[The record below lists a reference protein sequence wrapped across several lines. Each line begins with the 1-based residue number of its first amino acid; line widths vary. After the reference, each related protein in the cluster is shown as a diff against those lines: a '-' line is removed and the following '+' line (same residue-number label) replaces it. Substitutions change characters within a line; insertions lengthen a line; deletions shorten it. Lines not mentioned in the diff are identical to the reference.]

1 MKKLI
6 LTLFL
11 IPTVVFGQLRDS
23 VYIKGPIFEGIYS
36 EVLEQPLY
44 ISYFVKC
51 TEVTESRKGMDFYKN
66 DSVKTSDA
74 KDYVKNVW
82 DKGHMAPAADFACDY
97 SDLKATFSYLNCAL
111 QHKKLNRG
119 PWRIL
124 EDHERDLLA
133 QYGGKIWVEIIPVYD
148 QECEVLPTGAT
159 VPRGFYKY
167 IWQMEPKQMVLESYY
182 FPNDVPKEGTTYR
195 DYKLNR

>member
-1 MKKLI
+1 MKKFITI
-6 LTLFL
+6 LLFA
-11 IPTVVFGQLRDS
+11 PVFLLSQVRDS

-74 KDYVKNVW
+74 NDYVKNVW

-133 QYGGKIWVEIIPVYD
+133 KHGGKIWVEIKVEYD
-148 QECEVLPTGAT
+148 ETCQKLPSGAT
-159 VPRGFYKY
+159 VPKGFYKY
-167 IWQMEPKQMVLESYY
+167 IWQMQPKQMVLESYY
-182 FPNDVPKEGTTYR
+182 FPNTEPREGTTYR